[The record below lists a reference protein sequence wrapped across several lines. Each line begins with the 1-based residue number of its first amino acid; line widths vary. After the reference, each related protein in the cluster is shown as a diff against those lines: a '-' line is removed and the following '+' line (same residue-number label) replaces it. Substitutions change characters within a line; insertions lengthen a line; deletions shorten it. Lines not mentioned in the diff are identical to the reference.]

1 MPWYSTSKRIW
12 PLLYERE
19 TFSRWIPAIPTVILA
34 TMGKQLEMAML
45 TPHLSLEDQAADP
58 ETTSL

>member
-1 MPWYSTSKRIW
+1 MNGKRS
-12 PLLYERE
+12 PDG
-19 TFSRWIPAIPTVILA
+19 FPQPPPVILA